1 LISDASIKFSVNIEL
16 DILYKID
23 ANHMTTFIAEQ
34 AYVDP
39 RAEIDNDVEIGP
51 FCVIGPGA
59 RIGHGTHLVG
69 NVTIMGQVTIGSH
82 NHIYPGA
89 VIGAEPQDASYQG
102 SDTQVVI
109 GNHNMIREGVTVN
122 RGSEKE
128 DGITY
133 IGNHN
138 FLMANAHVA
147 HDCHVG
153 SHTVIANGSLL
164 GGHVHID
171 DHATLSGSTCVH
183 HFVTIGRFAFIGGL
197 SRVIHDVPPYM
208 LVDGQPARPK
218 CINVVGLK
226 RNAFSAEDIG
236 YISEAHRLLYRAKVG
251 LEQAQES
258 LLSNDQLTPEV
269 NQVLQ
274 FVQNQRDGEHG
285 RAREQ
290 RRAA

>member
-1 LISDASIKFSVNIEL
+1 MA
-16 DILYKID
+16 
-23 ANHMTTFIAEQ
+23 AFIAEQ

-39 RAEIDNDVEIGP
+39 RAEIDCDVEIGP
-51 FCVIGPGA
+51 FCVVGA
-59 RIGHGTHLVG
+59 GVRIGKGTHLVS
-69 NVTIMGQVTIGSH
+69 NVTIMGQVTLGCH

-89 VIGAEPQDASYQG
+89 VIGGEPQDASYQG

-109 GNHNMIREGVTVN
+109 GDHNIIREGVTVN
-122 RGSEKE
+122 RASEKE

-133 IGNHN
+133 IGSHN

-147 HDCHVG
+147 HDCCVG
-153 SHTVIANGSLL
+153 NHTVIANGSLL
-164 GGHVHID
+164 GGHVHVD
-171 DHATLSGSTCVH
+171 DHATLSGATCVH

-226 RNAFSAEDIG
+226 RNAFSPETIG
-236 YISEAHRLLYRAKVG
+236 CISEAHRLIYRAKLG
-251 LEQAQES
+251 PDEAQES
-258 LLSNDQLTPEV
+258 LLSSDQLTPEV
-269 NQVLQ
+269 QQVLQ
-274 FVQNQRDGEHG
+274 FVHNQRGGEHG
-285 RAREQ
+285 RARER